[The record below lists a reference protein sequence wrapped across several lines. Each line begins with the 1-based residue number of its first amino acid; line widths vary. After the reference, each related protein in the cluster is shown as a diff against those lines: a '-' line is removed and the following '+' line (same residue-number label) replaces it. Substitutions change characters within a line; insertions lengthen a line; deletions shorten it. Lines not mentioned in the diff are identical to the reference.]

1 MDKLLI
7 IGGSGLIGQKAMEL
21 GKSKYEVFG
30 TYNSHKPS
38 DESIFKLDVTKKDET
53 FEIVKRL
60 KPDFIIDTH
69 TLPNIDYCEQHPDEA
84 WEVNV
89 VGTRNIAEAAK
100 AIGAKFVHIS
110 TDIVFDGSK
119 TDCTED
125 DKPNPVNYYAKTKVI
140 EEAVTLSTDQ
150 NSIIVRTSVVYG
162 KGGIGKVPFA
172 VWLIGKLRNNETVMS
187 VTDQYNNPTLADQ
200 VVEAILKL
208 FEKNGSGIFHVTGKD
223 CLNRYEFSMCV
234 AKIFALNDKLIT
246 PATSAEFKQVAKRP
260 FKLQMNTDK
269 IERVTG
275 MRMLHAEEGL
285 KILKSQLDKEQG

>member
-21 GKSKYEVFG
+21 GKSKYDVFG

-38 DESIFKLDVTKKDET
+38 DANIFKLDVTKKDET
-53 FEIVKRL
+53 FETVKKL
-60 KPDFIIDTH
+60 KPDFVIDTH

-100 AIGAKFVHIS
+100 LVGAKFVHIS

-119 TDCTED
+119 TDYTEED
-125 DKPNPVNYYAKTKVI
+125 RPNPVNYYAKTKWI
-140 EEAVTLSTDQ
+140 EEVVTMSTDP
-150 NSIIVRTSVVYG
+150 NSIIIRTSVVYG
-162 KGGIGKVPFA
+162 SGGIGKVPFA
-172 VWLIGKLRNNETVMS
+172 VWLIGKLRNNEQVKS

-208 FEKNGSGIFHVTGKD
+208 FENGESGIFHVTGKD
-223 CLNRYEFSMCV
+223 CINRYDFSLKV
-234 AKIFALNDKLIT
+234 AKIFELNSELIT
-246 PATSAEFKQVAKRP
+246 PVTSAEFNQVAKRP
-260 FKLQMNTDK
+260 VKLQMNTDK
-269 IERVTG
+269 IERASG
-275 MRMLHAEEGL
+275 LRMLHPEEGL
-285 KILKSQLDKEQG
+285 RILKSQLEKG